1 MILEKAIFIKL
12 KFLKISDQELYDRA
26 VSNFKPA
33 MQPCPVCKTVGLFRE
48 IDSYER
54 YMISADGSSRVES
67 TLSIHRF
74 QCESCGHTHALLPD
88 ILIPYGSYSLRFILT
103 VLLGY
108 LKRSCPVVKFCEQ
121 WNIAVSTLYEWIHL
135 FVDQYNAWCS
145 ILDRILWVD
154 ATSLSSVSSIP
165 AFPYDFLIRFG
176 FSFLRGR
183 TATPSGPVPL
193 PDRRLSAGLT

>member
-12 KFLKISDQELYDRA
+12 KFLKMSDQELYDKA
-26 VSNFKPA
+26 VSNFKPTT
-33 MQPCPVCKTVGLFRE
+33 QVCPVCGAAGRFRE
-48 IDSYER
+48 IDSYKR
-54 YMISADGSSRVES
+54 YMISANGSSRVES

-88 ILIPYGSYSLRFILT
+88 VLIPYGSYSLRFILT

-135 FVDQYNAWCS
+135 FVNQYNAWCS
-145 ILDRILWVD
+145 ILDRILWVSS
-154 ATSLSSVSSIP
+154 AALNSVSSTP
-165 AFPYDFLIRFG
+165 AFPSGFLMRFG

-193 PDRRLSAGLT
+193 PDRRLRAGPT